1 MVAKKFYP
9 EKAWCLPD
17 KKNYWARAGLPSSP
31 ATIDPKLIIKANA
44 IYLSALEHIQ
54 PVVYYLTVRTAQLPS
69 EIIPATFGQ
78 VKSITVFVSTL
89 GHKFDSQVNDLT
101 RLGQTLEMF
110 LLDAWGSES
119 LEALNRRFDY
129 HLREKHGAGT
139 RRFSPGYGSVDIRM
153 NSFIIKELLGIPEQ
167 EIQVLE
173 SGAMLPRKTT
183 TCLIGWQH
191 ETE

>member
-1 MVAKKFYP
+1 MMTKIFYP

-17 KKNYWARAGLPSSP
+17 KKSYWARAGLPSSP
-31 ATIDPKLIIKANA
+31 ATLDPELIIKANA

-54 PVVYYLTVRTAQLPS
+54 PVVYYLTVKPAQLPS

-78 VKSITVFVSTL
+78 VKSITFFVSTL
-89 GHKFDSQVNDLT
+89 GHKFDSQVNDLN
-101 RLGQTLEMF
+101 RLGHTLEMF
-110 LLDAWGSES
+110 LLDSWGSES
-119 LEALNRRFDY
+119 LESLNRRFDC
-129 HLREKHGAGT
+129 HLREKHGGGT

-153 NSFIIKELLGIPEQ
+153 NSFIIKQLLNLPEQ

-173 SGAMLPRKTT
+173 SGTMLPRKTT
-183 TCLIGWQH
+183 TCLIGWQN